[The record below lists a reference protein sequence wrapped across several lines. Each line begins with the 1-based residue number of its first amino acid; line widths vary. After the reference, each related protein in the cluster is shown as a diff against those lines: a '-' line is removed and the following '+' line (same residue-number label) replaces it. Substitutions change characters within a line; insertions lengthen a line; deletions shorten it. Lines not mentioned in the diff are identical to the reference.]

1 MEKQK
6 RNLEKLKDHL
16 TPKNIREGGGG
27 EGINPLIF

>member
-6 RNLEKLKDHL
+6 SNLEKLKDHL

-27 EGINPLIF
+27 KELTH

>member
-6 RNLEKLKDHL
+6 SNLEKLKDHL
-16 TPKNIREGGGG
+16 TPKNIREGG